1 MEYSIFFLFLITG
14 IVVGGGAT
22 WLLQRMKSQHFYE
35 KAKSEFGIQLATAS
49 ERLRGC
55 ENELLETKNT
65 VKDKETQILGL
76 QAANL
81 NLRSKQSE
89 IETRLE
95 EEQKAAAEKLALLN
109 EAQQKLSDTF
119 KALSA
124 DALNGSNQSFLA
136 LAQATFEKLQERA
149 KGDLERR
156 EQAINELVRPI
167 NLTLVEFDTKLQ
179 ELEKTRIGA
188 YASLHEQVHLLHTAQ
203 NQLRLETSNLVSA
216 LRKPAVRGRW
226 GEIQLKRVVELAGM
240 LDHCDFSEQESTL
253 TEEGRLRP
261 DLLVHLP
268 GHKIIIVDAKAPLEA
283 YLDAVQTDDDNL
295 RKSKL
300 KDHARQI
307 RNHIL
312 SLGKK
317 SYWNRFQSSSPEF
330 VVLFIPGEVFFSA
343 ALEQDPTLI
352 ELGVEEHVILA
363 TPTTLI
369 ALLKAVVYGWKQ
381 ENIAQNAQEISAL
394 GRELHK
400 RIAGMSE
407 HWRKVGKSLSNAIES
422 YNQATGSL
430 ESRVLV
436 SARKFKDLE
445 ATVGD
450 DIEGLLP
457 IDRMPREIQIPEVSE
472 ALTL

>member
-1 MEYSIFFLFLITG
+1 MEYSIFFLFFITG
-14 IVVGGGAT
+14 LVVGGGTT
-22 WLLQRMKSQHFYE
+22 WLSQRMKGQHSYE
-35 KAKSEFGIQLATAS
+35 KAKSECGVQIATLT
-49 ERLRGC
+49 ERLQGR
-55 ENELLETKNT
+55 ENELLESKNT
-65 VKDKETQILGL
+65 VKDKESQILGL

-81 NLRSKQSE
+81 NLRTKLSE
-89 IETRLE
+89 VETKLE
-95 EEQKAAAEKLALLN
+95 EEQKAATEKLSLLN

-124 DALNGSNQSFLA
+124 DALNGSNQSFLT
-136 LAQATFEKLQERA
+136 LAQATFEKLQDRA
-149 KGDLERR
+149 KSDLEKR
-156 EQAINELVRPI
+156 EQAINELVKPI
-167 NLTLVEFDTKLQ
+167 YSTLVEFDTKLQ
-179 ELEKTRIGA
+179 DLEKARIGA
-188 YASLHEQVHLLHTAQ
+188 YVSLHEQVHLLHTTQ

-240 LDHCDFSEQESTL
+240 LDHCDFSEQESTT
-253 TEEGRLRP
+253 TEEGRIRP

-268 GHKIIIVDAKAPLEA
+268 GQKTIIVDAKAPLDA
-283 YLDAVQTDDDNL
+283 YLDAIQIDDEYL

-307 RNHIL
+307 RNHIS

-317 SYWNRFQSSSPEF
+317 SYWNQFQSSSPEF
-330 VVLFIPGEVFFSA
+330 VVLFIPGEAFFSA
-343 ALEQDPTLI
+343 ALEQDPMLI

-381 ENIAQNAQEISAL
+381 ENIARNAQEISAL
-394 GRELHK
+394 GRELYK
-400 RIAGMSE
+400 RVSVMSD
-407 HWRKVGKSLSNAIES
+407 HWRKVGKSLGNAIES

-436 SARKFKDLE
+436 SARKFKELE
-445 ATVGD
+445 ATAED
-450 DIEGLLP
+450 DIEELPP
-457 IDRMPREIQIPEVSE
+457 IDRMPREIQILEVSE